1 MSTTVTMANNIKT
14 EQVTITVNISHDNRG
29 DLKVLLTSPLGTSS
43 TLVDVNNSDTGDNY
57 NNWVFSTVRN
67 WGESSVGDWTLT
79 VSDLSNTSIDIG
91 VSGGNQTPQAP
102 YNNYY
107 DFTINDT
114 SVDISSYQFKK
125 GRSIIV
131 LMRVV

>member
-1 MSTTVTMANNIKT
+1 MQSEAQTVTPNVNIPNNDTNGVSTTVTMANNIKT

-67 WGESSVGDWTLT
+67 WG
-79 VSDLSNTSIDIG
+79 
-91 VSGGNQTPQAP
+91 
-102 YNNYY
+102 
-107 DFTINDT
+107 
-114 SVDISSYQFKK
+114 
-125 GRSIIV
+125 
-131 LMRVV
+131 